1 MRQPPIGG
9 DGALRRKVVQ
19 GKWGVESLSA
29 LLFTLYEYTV
39 SIQGSLG
46 LLQLGESQH
55 GADSVL
61 YAFDFIGVQLAKER
75 EKLWR

>member
-1 MRQPPIGG
+1 MRQPPMVV

-29 LLFTLYEYTV
+29 LLFMLYEYTV
-39 SIQGSLG
+39 TMQGSLC

-55 GADSVL
+55 GANSVL
-61 YAFDFIGVQLAKER
+61 YTFDFIGIQFAKER
-75 EKLWR
+75 

>member
-1 MRQPPIGG
+1 MGG
-9 DGALRRKVVQ
+9 DRALHRKVVQ

-29 LLFTLYEYTV
+29 LLFMLYEYTV
-39 SIQGSLG
+39 TMQGSLG

-75 EKLWR
+75 